1 MTARIGT
8 SSVSSTSS
16 KGISNFLLLTLL
28 RISPE
33 IGVPLCFAN
42 LIAFIVAL
50 NVGLSGVVTIKSSSD
65 ARITASVSSSSV
77 GAESTRIMS

>member
-8 SSVSSTSS
+8 SRVSSTSS
-16 KGISNFLLLTLL
+16 KEISNFLLLTLL

-33 IGVPLCFAN
+33 IGVPLCFAS

-50 NVGLSGVVTIKSSSD
+50 SVGLSGVVTMKSSSD
-65 ARITASVSSSSV
+65 ASMTARVSSSSV
-77 GAESTRIMS
+77 GAESMRITS